1 MKSSDISTQQ
11 LSFHQIQ
18 SSIFENTLD
27 GVIFTNEKGVIFSA
41 NQAAEEL
48 LFASDKKSWLKKNIF
63 SFLPLA
69 QINTLQTESELLDI
83 LSSRRSH
90 IKVIVKNLDV
100 FEQSLKIDISKTKV
114 KNSLAYIFIL
124 HNLNLSQNTDTYI
137 TNISEELEAK
147 VEMRTDELNALIH
160 QLETLNEDLQFNN
173 EKRKHVEIQLRNK
186 EIELR
191 NMLKKEQELNQL
203 KSRFISIASHEL
215 RTPMSTILASAD
227 LIGRYA
233 QKENKEQ
240 YARHVQRIKSSIRN
254 LTGVLDDFLSLTKL
268 EEGKEINI
276 PELFSLKSFIEDVF
290 DEMSILLRPNQDII
304 YHSDLHADEIFLDDR
319 ILRNILINLLSNA
332 SKFSPEGGE
341 IIVTTSIKQ
350 NKLYLTIQDFGIG
363 IPKIEQGLVFNRF
376 YRAQNTTK
384 TNGSGLGLNIIQQ
397 YLSLMDGE
405 IRFKS
410 EVDQGST
417 FFISIPIPKP
427 E

>member
-1 MKSSDISTQQ
+1 MQQ
-11 LSFHQIQ
+11 LSLNQIE
-18 SSIFENTLD
+18 SSIFQSTLD
-27 GVIFTNEKGVIFSA
+27 GVILTNESGIIFKI
-41 NQAAEEL
+41 NQAAIEL
-48 LFASDKKSWLKKNIF
+48 LFSDNEKELLKKDIF
-63 SFLPLA
+63 SFLPLQKIKA
-69 QINTLQTESELLDI
+69 TSTRKELLDT
-83 LSSRRSH
+83 LVDRHTH
-90 IKVIVKNLDV
+90 IKLVIKNSKK
-100 FEQSLKIDISKTKV
+100 FEKKLKIGISKVTIEEESYYV
-114 KNSLAYIFIL
+114 FIL
-124 HNLNLSQNTDTYI
+124 HNLDFTLLTDSYATDI
-137 TNISEELEAK
+137 NEELEAK

-160 QLETLNEDLQFNN
+160 QLETLNEDLQSNN
-173 EKRKHVEIQLRNK
+173 EKRKHIEIQLRNK

-233 QKENKEQ
+233 KKDNSHH
-240 YARHVQRIKSSIRN
+240 YDRHVQRIKSSIRN

-268 EEGKEINI
+268 EEGKEINK
-276 PELFSLKSFIEDVF
+276 PELFSLKNFIEDVF
-290 DEMSILLRPNQDII
+290 DEMSILLRTNQDII
-304 YHSDLHADEIFLDDR
+304 YHSDLHPDEIFLDDR

-350 NKLYLTIQDFGIG
+350 NKLYLTVQDFGIG
-363 IPKIEQGLVFNRF
+363 IPKVEQALVFNRF

-397 YLSLMDGE
+397 YLDLMKGE

-410 EVDQGST
+410 EVNQGST
-417 FFISIPIPKP
+417 FFISIPIPVRG
-427 E
+427 EDE